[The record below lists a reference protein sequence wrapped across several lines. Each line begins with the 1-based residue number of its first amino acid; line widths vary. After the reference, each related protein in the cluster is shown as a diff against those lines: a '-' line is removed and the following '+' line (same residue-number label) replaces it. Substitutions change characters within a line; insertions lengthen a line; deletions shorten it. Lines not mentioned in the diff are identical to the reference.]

1 MVINLLK
8 TSLFDTIRITA
19 AAANAGIQNEIF
31 RSGSITLVILNK
43 KWKTSCKQLKM
54 NQKRKGQIFCYVTR
68 FITSLVY

>member
-43 KWKTSCKQLKM
+43 KWKTSCK
-54 NQKRKGQIFCYVTR
+54 
-68 FITSLVY
+68 

>member
-8 TSLFDTIRITA
+8 TSLFDTIRITAA

-43 KWKTSCKQLKM
+43 KWKTSCK
-54 NQKRKGQIFCYVTR
+54 
-68 FITSLVY
+68 